1 MNESFLQNPLALLFF
16 VCAIGYSIGKIKF
29 LGGTLGVSAIL
40 FVGLIFGAL
49 IEGTKVPVIVFELG
63 LVLFV
68 YSIGISTGAAFFRSI
83 KKNGFRDISFVLI
96 TLSISLLIAVI
107 TFYSLGVSPE
117 LITGVYAGT
126 STNTPALAGVIQ
138 MVRENDLG
146 NVDNIT
152 QALTVGYTFSYPLGI
167 LGVLFV
173 FRLMKRILKIDFSK
187 ELSELKK
194 VYPLEDELSSKS
206 IRITNT
212 DLVGKNLRD
221 IHSDWNFNILF
232 GRVSS
237 NNGKP
242 QLPHWDYEIQ
252 EGDNLM
258 VIGSP
263 TTLEEVVDAFGEESE
278 NNISYDRKHYDVR
291 TIFVSNPDLFGREL
305 SSLNLSQNHDAIIT
319 RIRRGDIDMLAKPDV
334 VLEAGDRIRF
344 VAKRKDLN
352 ALSKLFGDSYNAVSQ
367 VNIFTFGIGIT
378 IGLLVGAIEFNIS
391 DAISFKLGIAGGPL
405 IVGLI
410 LGAVR
415 RTGSI
420 SWIPPYGV
428 NTTMNQFGLILLLA
442 VIGINSGGAF
452 TSNIDHGIWEM
463 ALLGGVII
471 TVVSTIISILIGY
484 KLLKIPFSLLLGFL
498 SNQPAILEF
507 SKEMTGNRVPLI
519 AYSIMFPIAL
529 IIKVL
534 FAQLLYSALIN

>member
-29 LGGTLGVSAIL
+29 RGGTLGVSAIL

-194 VYPLEDELSSKS
+194 VYPL
-206 IRITNT
+206 
-212 DLVGKNLRD
+212 
-221 IHSDWNFNILF
+221 
-232 GRVSS
+232 
-237 NNGKP
+237 
-242 QLPHWDYEIQ
+242 
-252 EGDNLM
+252 
-258 VIGSP
+258 
-263 TTLEEVVDAFGEESE
+263 
-278 NNISYDRKHYDVR
+278 
-291 TIFVSNPDLFGREL
+291 
-305 SSLNLSQNHDAIIT
+305 
-319 RIRRGDIDMLAKPDV
+319 
-334 VLEAGDRIRF
+334 
-344 VAKRKDLN
+344 
-352 ALSKLFGDSYNAVSQ
+352 
-367 VNIFTFGIGIT
+367 
-378 IGLLVGAIEFNIS
+378 
-391 DAISFKLGIAGGPL
+391 
-405 IVGLI
+405 
-410 LGAVR
+410 
-415 RTGSI
+415 
-420 SWIPPYGV
+420 
-428 NTTMNQFGLILLLA
+428 
-442 VIGINSGGAF
+442 
-452 TSNIDHGIWEM
+452 
-463 ALLGGVII
+463 
-471 TVVSTIISILIGY
+471 
-484 KLLKIPFSLLLGFL
+484 
-498 SNQPAILEF
+498 
-507 SKEMTGNRVPLI
+507 
-519 AYSIMFPIAL
+519 
-529 IIKVL
+529 
-534 FAQLLYSALIN
+534 